1 MLKNLQN
8 KALILPQQINR
19 FMRITKG
26 NLQKLED
33 FFKTIEYSVRYE
45 KGSFTSGY
53 CLVENKK
60 IAVINKF
67 FDLEGRIN
75 ALIEILNHI
84 EINETELDET
94 STKLY
99 QKIKQ
104 EVAVE

>member
-1 MLKNLQN
+1 
-8 KALILPQQINR
+8 
-19 FMRITKG
+19 MRITKG

-33 FFKTIEYSVRYE
+33 FFKAIEYSVRYE

-75 ALIEILNHI
+75 ALIDILNHI
-84 EINETELDET
+84 EINEAELDET
-94 STKLY
+94 SLKLY
-99 QKIKQ
+99 EKIKKDA
-104 EVAVE
+104 ENNDE